1 MPNEIVTYQGSGL
14 TLKSELFLPAGG
26 TAKRIGVL
34 VFPEAFGLN
43 DNAREKAERLA
54 GLGYVTLACDIHGQG
69 ELIDDLEQALK
80 RLQPLYDSAEH
91 MRGVGLGA
99 LQALAARPEVD
110 PARIAA
116 IGFCFGGTM
125 SLELARDGAPIK
137 AAVGFHS
144 GLKTKAPA
152 KPGAVKA
159 RVLALIG
166 ADDPFIPQQ
175 DRSNFEAEMRASGAD
190 WQIHYYGRTVHSFTS
205 RNAAKRQMPEAIRYD
220 AAADARS
227 WASMLA
233 LFDEVFASA

>member
-1 MPNEIVTYQGSGL
+1 MAREIVTYQGSGL
-14 TLKSELFLPAGG
+14 TLKSELFLP
-26 TAKRIGVL
+26 TANPKKIGVL

-54 GLGYVTLACDIHGQG
+54 GLGYVALAGQG

-80 RLQPLYDSAEH
+80 RLQPLYDSADH

-110 PARIAA
+110 PTEIAA

-125 SLELARDGAPIK
+125 SLELARGGAAIK

-159 RVLALIG
+159 RVLACIG
-166 ADDPFIPQQ
+166 ADDPFIPQE
-175 DRSNFEAEMRASGAD
+175 DRSKFEAEMRASGAD

-220 AAADARS
+220 AAADSRS

-233 LFDEVFASA
+233 LFDEVFPAA